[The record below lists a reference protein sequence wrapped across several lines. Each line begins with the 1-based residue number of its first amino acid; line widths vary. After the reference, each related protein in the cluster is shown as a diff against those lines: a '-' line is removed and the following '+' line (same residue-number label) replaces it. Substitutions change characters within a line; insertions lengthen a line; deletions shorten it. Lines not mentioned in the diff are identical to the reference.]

1 MRTKANRALDPRVLS
16 ALGLGLLMLSNSS
29 FAACLLKPRQVDPIG
44 TVYTVMV
51 APEREV
57 AQYVA
62 LGFSRVA
69 CPADMSVVRQY
80 VERGLCDGTGPGPVR
95 PINTDALIG
104 RPRAVACASA
114 RAGLAEAGR

>member
-1 MRTKANRALDPRVLS
+1 MSTKMKRSLKPRLLA

-29 FAACLLKPRQVDPIG
+29 FAACLLKPRQVDRIG

-57 AQYVA
+57 PQYVA

-69 CPADMSVVRQY
+69 CPADMSLVRRY
-80 VERGLCDGTGPGPVR
+80 VETGLCGGTGPGPVR
-95 PINTDALIG
+95 AVNTDSLIG
-104 RPRAVACASA
+104 RPRALACASA